1 MTQDFVIWCKS
12 IGICV
17 ANWVNRAMFHW
28 KIVKIKR
35 FGPGC
40 GPHTDDTLETTCVC
54 MYDVR
59 LWFAFNFVGVL
70 QQCCCLK
77 GHDKRMNETRRG
89 RAERFHTLS
98 WRSRVY
104 VHALTVCTSHIH
116 AHIYDAP
123 ANATTFHTQIL
134 YTKHVQARN
143 RVKPALHCTNE
154 CFIYDKYLFILFG
167 AFSQS
172 AFIQQ
177 LQQHLQQQQQRRI
190 LQVHCVVVKFYI
202 VTAARYS
209 WWRIDNIYIYSL
221 SILLSNRVVFACMQ
235 WIHWFLSSCTLYNV
249 SNCTMKRAINKSRSG
264 WAA

>member
-1 MTQDFVIWCKS
+1 MDRDAARTPTIHSTRSV
-12 IGICV
+12 
-17 ANWVNRAMFHW
+17 WV
-28 KIVKIKR
+28 
-35 FGPGC
+35 
-40 GPHTDDTLETTCVC
+40 
-54 MYDVR
+54 YDER

-77 GHDKRMNETRRG
+77 GYDKRMNETRRG

-98 WRSRVY
+98 WRTRVY

-177 LQQHLQQQQQRRI
+177 LQQHLQQQQQRI
-190 LQVHCVVVKFYI
+190 LQVHCIVVKFYI

-209 WWRIDNIYIYSL
+209 WWRIDNIYIFSL
-221 SILLSNRVVFACMQ
+221 YCYQIELFLLACSGFIDFYRHVHWTMFQIAQ
-235 WIHWFLSSCTLYNV
+235 WNA
-249 SNCTMKRAINKSRSG
+249 R
-264 WAA
+264 